1 MKQKAKIRILLVED
15 HPLYRVGLR
24 MALSYS
30 GLECELKSEAENVE
44 QAVAYLEQHPDEVD
58 LILLDYFLPDGT
70 GHDVL
75 KVAKRI
81 RPDMKVLLVSG
92 EDDNPDLPV
101 LMAEGLNGFVSKD
114 ITPQGLSVV
123 ILSIFQGKDFFDK
136 DKMNAQQGGT
146 MTPKLEAFSQREIEI
161 IRLCALG
168 KTSKQ
173 IADELFISARTVESH
188 KEKIFNKIGCDST
201 TEMVNYAFLNGLV

>member
-1 MKQKAKIRILLVED
+1 MAHKHNIGILLVED

-30 GLECELKSEAENVE
+30 GLDCVLKAEAENVS
-44 QAVAYLEQHPDEVD
+44 QALDYLHEYHQEVE

-70 GHDVL
+70 GMDVL
-75 KVAKRI
+75 KEAKRLFPEI
-81 RPDMKVLLVSG
+81 KVLLVSG
-92 EDDNPDLPV
+92 EDNNPELDA
-101 LMAEGLNGFVSKD
+101 MIRAGLNGFVSKD
-114 ITPQGLSVV
+114 VTPQGLATV
-123 ILSIFQGKDFFDK
+123 ITSIFEGKDYFGHDSDSLSEEMSTAK
-136 DKMNAQQGGT
+136 GET
-146 MTPKLEAFSQREIEI
+146 LTQRELDI

-168 KTSKQ
+168 KTSKE

-188 KEKIFNKIGCDST
+188 KNKIFNKLGCNST

>member
-1 MKQKAKIRILLVED
+1 MVED

-30 GLECELKSEAENVE
+30 GLDCVLKAEAENVG
-44 QAVAYLEQHPDEVD
+44 QALDYLHHHSDEVD

-70 GHDVL
+70 GMDVL
-75 KVAKRI
+75 KEAKRLF
-81 RPDMKVLLVSG
+81 PDIKVLLVSG
-92 EDDNPDLPV
+92 EDNNPELDA
-101 LMAEGLNGFVSKD
+101 MIRAGLNGFVSKD
-114 ITPQGLSVV
+114 VTPQGLATV
-123 ILSIFQGKDFFDK
+123 ITSIFAGKYYFGHESENLSEEPSTAK
-136 DKMNAQQGGT
+136 GESLT
-146 MTPKLEAFSQREIEI
+146 QRELDI

-168 KTSKQ
+168 KTSKE

-188 KEKIFNKIGCDST
+188 KNKIFNKLGCNST

>member
-1 MKQKAKIRILLVED
+1 MIRGKKIGILMVED

-30 GLECELKSEAENVE
+30 GLACVLKSEAENVA
-44 QAVAYLEQHPDEVD
+44 QALDFLQHHSDEVD

-70 GHDVL
+70 GMDVL
-75 KVAKRI
+75 KVAKQRFPRI
-81 RPDMKVLLVSG
+81 KVLLVSG
-92 EDDNPDLPV
+92 EDNNPELDA
-101 LMAEGLNGFVSKD
+101 MIHEGLNGFVSKD
-114 ITPQGLSVV
+114 VTPQGLATVITSV
-123 ILSIFQGKDFFDK
+123 FAGKDYFGHDSEELSSEGVQK
-136 DKMNAQQGGT
+136 NESLT
-146 MTPKLEAFSQREIEI
+146 QRELDI

-168 KTSKQ
+168 KTSKE

-188 KEKIFNKIGCDST
+188 KNKIFNKLGCDST

>member
-1 MKQKAKIRILLVED
+1 MVED

-30 GLECELKSEAENVE
+30 GLDCVLKAEAENVG
-44 QAVAYLEQHPDEVD
+44 QALDYLHQHSDEVD

-70 GHDVL
+70 GMDVL
-75 KVAKRI
+75 KEAKRLF
-81 RPDMKVLLVSG
+81 PDIKVLLVSG
-92 EDDNPDLPV
+92 EDNNPELDA
-101 LMAEGLNGFVSKD
+101 MIHAGLNGFVSKD
-114 ITPQGLSVV
+114 VTPQGLATV
-123 ILSIFQGKDFFDK
+123 IISIFEGKDYFGHDSENLSEETTTVK
-136 DKMNAQQGGT
+136 GENLT
-146 MTPKLEAFSQREIEI
+146 QRELDI

-168 KTSKQ
+168 KTSKE

-188 KEKIFNKIGCDST
+188 KNKIFNKLGCNST

>member
-1 MKQKAKIRILLVED
+1 MTHNHKIGILMVED

-30 GLECELKSEAENVE
+30 GLDCVLKAEAENVA
-44 QAVAYLEQHPDEVD
+44 QALEYLNQHSSEVE

-70 GHDVL
+70 GMDVL
-75 KVAKRI
+75 KDAKQRFPNI
-81 RPDMKVLLVSG
+81 KVLLVSG
-92 EDDNPDLPV
+92 EDNNPELEV
-101 LMAEGLNGFVSKD
+101 MIQAGLNGFVSKD
-114 ITPQGLSVV
+114 VTPQGLATV
-123 ILSIFQGKDFFDK
+123 ITSIFEGKDYFGHASEEAA
-136 DKMNAQQGGT
+136 AQKSESLT
-146 MTPKLEAFSQREIEI
+146 QRELDI

-168 KTSKQ
+168 KTSKE

-188 KEKIFNKIGCDST
+188 KNKIFNKLGCNST

>member
-1 MKQKAKIRILLVED
+1 MARYPKIKIVMVED

-30 GLECELKSEAENVE
+30 GLDCVLKAEAENVS
-44 QAVAYLEQHPDEVD
+44 QALNFLQQHPDEVD

-70 GHDVL
+70 GMDVL
-75 KVAKRI
+75 TAAKRMI
-81 RPDMKVLLVSG
+81 PDIKVLLVSG
-92 EDDNPDLPV
+92 EDNNPELDA
-101 LMAEGLNGFVSKD
+101 MIRAGLNGFVSKD
-114 ITPQGLSVV
+114 VTPQGLATV
-123 ILSIFQGKDFFDK
+123 IISIFQGKDYFCHDSE
-136 DKMNAQQGGT
+136 N
-146 MTPKLEAFSQREIEI
+146 FSTDETSKSESLTQRELDI

-168 KTSKQ
+168 KTSKE

-188 KEKIFNKIGCDST
+188 KSKIFNKLGCDST